1 MDARRR
7 ARRPYVDAR
16 GVRVSGDVVGGRV
29 LRVMSYNVRVL
40 RDDPEALV
48 RVVRSA
54 APDVLC
60 VQEAPRFARW
70 RTRRAELAR
79 RCGMYVAAG
88 ERTGG
93 LVIFTALRAA
103 VVRAE
108 YHLLSRVPRLH
119 RRALAVAVL
128 DVAGAGKVIAASTH
142 LDVDPGARLRH
153 AAEIEAIVARVRRR
167 HDAPLVLAGDLNEG
181 PFGGAW
187 RRLRDGLTDVSSTD
201 TYPARAPRHRID
213 AIFASPPLRVRP
225 GGVPVLPERDL
236 VRASDHRPVLADLDY
251 GPPETAD

>member
-1 MDARRR
+1 MT
-7 ARRPYVDAR
+7 
-16 GVRVSGDVVGGRV
+16 GDRM
-29 LRVMSYNVRVL
+29 LRVMSYNVRAL
-40 RDDPEALV
+40 RDDLGALS

-60 VQEAPRFARW
+60 VQEAPRFGRW
-70 RTRRAELAR
+70 RARRADLAR

-93 LVIFTALRAA
+93 LAIFTALRAA

-128 DVAGAGKVIAASTH
+128 DVAGAGPLIAVSTH
-142 LDVDPGARLRH
+142 LDLDESARLRH
-153 AAEIEAIVARVRRR
+153 AAEIEAILAGVRRR
-167 HDAPLVLAGDLNEG
+167 HAAPLVLAGDLNEG
-181 PFGGAW
+181 PQGAAW
-187 RRLRDGLTDVSSTD
+187 RRLRDGLTDAAGPD
-201 TYPARAPRHRID
+201 TYPAGAPRRRID
-213 AIFASPPLRVRP
+213 AIFASAPLRVR
-225 GGVPVLPERDL
+225 GSGVSVLPVRDI

-251 GPPETAD
+251 GSPSPGE

>member
-1 MDARRR
+1 MAAGR
-7 ARRPYVDAR
+7 A
-16 GVRVSGDVVGGRV
+16 
-29 LRVMSYNVRVL
+29 LRVMSYNIRAL
-40 RDDPEALV
+40 RDDPAALV

-70 RTRRAELAR
+70 RTRRADLAR
-79 RCGMYVAAG
+79 RCGLYAAAG

-93 LVIFTALRAA
+93 LAIFAAPRAA

-108 YHLLSRVPRLH
+108 YHLLSPVPRLH

-128 DVAGAGKVIAASTH
+128 DVAGAGRVIAASVH
-142 LDVDPGARLRH
+142 LDVDAGARLRH
-153 AAEIEAIVARVRRR
+153 AAEIEAIVAGVRRR

-187 RRLRDGLTDVSSTD
+187 RRLRDGRTDVSSRD

-213 AIFASPPLRVRP
+213 AIFAAPPLTVRP
-225 GGVPVLPERDL
+225 SGVPVLPERDL

-251 GPPETAD
+251 GRPETADQATAAAFR